1 MRGTVPR
8 ILMALLVI
16 AGVGTLLRS
25 TASAECVSLSR
36 TLEQTFQG
44 EKLVFLA
51 DVLAIDAVI
60 DPEPFRWR
68 VRFQVVE
75 AFKGTDRGERVF
87 HFATTPEDFKFRIGT
102 RVLVY
107 AAGLDD
113 RLSTSCTPTRVV
125 DADNRE
131 VLALRKLATVAK

>member
-1 MRGTVPR
+1 LRVVLLACASLAAVPSSGR
-8 ILMALLVI
+8 
-16 AGVGTLLRS
+16 
-25 TASAECVSLSR
+25 AECISLSQ
-36 TLEQTFQG
+36 TLEQILKG
-44 EKLVFLA
+44 EKLVFVA

-68 VRFQVVE
+68 VRFQVLE

-87 HFATTPEDFKFRIGT
+87 YFATAPEDFQFRIGT

-107 AAGLDD
+107 AGGRDD

-125 DADNRE
+125 DADDGE
-131 VLALRKLATVAK
+131 VLELRRLSTAAK